1 MFTSSNG
8 IRCFKKILSI
18 ITIFVFS
25 FMVTSCNKTEPK
37 DLNCTEII
45 QAYEDAGYTNVFHK
59 HSDEENDNQECYII
73 IYETEESD
81 SDLVEINIYSSI
93 DAAKDAASKKKYNVV
108 LWLLSSFMGETRWL
122 ESGYQGKVEYSSYN
136 SKLLEPLKELF
147 K

>member
-8 IRCFKKILSI
+8 MRYFKRILLI

-25 FMVTSCNKTEPK
+25 FIVTSCNKTEPK

-45 QAYEDAGYTNVFHK
+45 QAYEEAGYTNIFHK
-59 HSDEENDNQECYII
+59 HSDEEIENQECYII
-73 IYETEESD
+73 IHETEDLD

-108 LWLLSSFMGETRWL
+108 IWLFSSFMGETRWL